1 MAELRLAPR
10 SSDSQARA
18 LSTTLHCLLNPLTGE
33 KTEDQRGSVL
43 PGQPGERLRGWE
55 GDREV
60 EGEVWA
66 SPHHDFHKNVA
77 GAMEVGVWVGLG
89 VGLAYQAL
97 IQNSQGGLA
106 SWV

>member
-1 MAELRLAPR
+1 M
-10 SSDSQARA
+10 
-18 LSTTLHCLLNPLTGE
+18 
-33 KTEDQRGSVL
+33 
-43 PGQPGERLRGWE
+43 
-55 GDREV
+55 

>member
-1 MAELRLAPR
+1 M
-10 SSDSQARA
+10 
-18 LSTTLHCLLNPLTGE
+18 
-33 KTEDQRGSVL
+33 
-43 PGQPGERLRGWE
+43 
-55 GDREV
+55 

-89 VGLAYQAL
+89 VGHSLPQT
-97 IQNSQGGLA
+97 SQGGLA